1 MEKCLKIKNILT
13 NFTQTMKKGGARKMG
28 KIKSKL
34 IDWKNRL
41 KDRQMLS
48 IVVVLFSIIVILGI
62 YIYKKQTEYR
72 QASENSY
79 NMAFYELVDYVQN
92 VKVYL
97 AKSLISNSPESG
109 AESLSNVWREANLA
123 LGYLTQLPINS
134 HELEKTSKFLNQ
146 VSDYSYSLY
155 TKNIKDEELTNDDL
169 NNLKDL
175 HQYSVE
181 LENTLNQLSADINGG
196 RISWG
201 ELTDKGTVAF
211 AQQVS
216 NISQDS
222 FSNLEQ
228 TFHEYSG
235 LIYDGAFSEHITRK
249 EKVGLTGDNIDEET
263 AKNKVIE
270 FMGNNNIKAVDSY
283 GRSEGDITVYNFGIT
298 FNDESVATVSIS
310 EKGGHIVYMDRNR
323 EVGAEIISEEDAD
336 KKAKEYLE
344 QKGFK
349 NMKETYYLKQSGIV
363 TINYAYMQD
372 DVIMYPDLIKVK
384 VALDNGEILGIET
397 TGYLNS
403 HTERKLEEPKVTK
416 EEAKES
422 LNKNLNIESEALAVI
437 PTEWKTEV
445 LCWEFEGNVEGL
457 DFIVYVNAETGKE
470 EDILIITNT
479 PEGTLTH

>member
-1 MEKCLKIKNILT
+1 
-13 NFTQTMKKGGARKMG
+13 MG

-41 KDRQMLS
+41 KDRHMLS
-48 IVVVLFSIIVILGI
+48 VIIVFLAIIAVLVI

-72 QASENSY
+72 QASENAY
-79 NMAFYELVDYVQN
+79 NMAFYEVVDYVQN
-92 VKVYL
+92 VEVFL
-97 AKSLISNSPESG
+97 AKSLITNSPESS
-109 AESLSNVWREANLA
+109 AESLTNVWREANLA
-123 LGYLTQLPINS
+123 LGYLTQLPISS
-134 HELEKTSKFLNQ
+134 HEIENTSKFLNQ

-155 TKNIKDEELTNDDL
+155 RKNLNDQELTDDDMK
-169 NNLKDL
+169 NLKDL
-175 HQYSVE
+175 HQYSIE
-181 LENTLNQLSADINGG
+181 LENTLNQLSLDINDG

-201 ELTDKGTVAF
+201 ELADKGKAAF

-222 FSNLEQ
+222 FDNLEQ
-228 TFHEYSG
+228 NFHEYSG

-249 EKVGLTGDNIDEET
+249 EKVGLTGENISEDK
-263 AKNKVIE
+263 AKEIASSV
-270 FMGNNNIKAVDSY
+270 FNNENIKEITSY
-283 GRSEGDITVYNFGIT
+283 GKSEGDITAFNFGIT
-298 FNDESVATVSIS
+298 FNDNSVATVSIS
-310 EKGGHIVYMDRNR
+310 EKGGHVIYMDKNR
-323 EVGAEIISEEDAD
+323 EVTAEVLSQEEAD

-363 TINYAYMQD
+363 TINYAYQQE

-403 HTERKLEEPKVTK
+403 HTERKLEEPKVTV
-416 EEAKES
+416 EEAKKS
-422 LNKNLNIESEALAVI
+422 LNSNLTIESEALAII
-437 PTEWKTEV
+437 PTEWKSEV
-445 LCWEFEGNVEGL
+445 MCWEFEGNVDGL
-457 DFIVYVNAETGKE
+457 DFIVYVNCKTGKE

-479 PEGTLTH
+479 PNGTLTH

>member
-1 MEKCLKIKNILT
+1 
-13 NFTQTMKKGGARKMG
+13 MG

-41 KDRQMLS
+41 KDRHMLS
-48 IVVVLFSIIVILGI
+48 IVVVLFSIIVILAI
-62 YIYKKQTEYR
+62 VIYKKQTEYR

-79 NMAFYELVDYVQN
+79 NMAFYEVVDYVQN
-92 VKVYL
+92 VEVFL
-97 AKSLISNSPESG
+97 AKSLITNSPESS
-109 AESLSNVWREANLA
+109 AESLTNVWREANLA

-134 HELEKTSKFLNQ
+134 HEIENTSKFLNQ
-146 VSDYSYSLY
+146 VSEYSYSLY
-155 TKNIKDEELTNDDL
+155 RKNLKDEELTEEDMK
-169 NNLKDL
+169 NLKDL

-181 LENTLNQLSADINGG
+181 LENTLNQLSADINDG

-201 ELTDKGTVAF
+201 ELAEEGTVAF

-222 FSNLEQ
+222 FDNLEQ
-228 TFHEYSG
+228 NFHEFSG
-235 LIYDGAFSEHITRK
+235 LIYDGAFSEHITK
-249 EKVGLTGDNIDEET
+249 AEKVGLTGDNIDEET
-263 AKNKVIE
+263 AKNKATE
-270 FMGNNNIKAVDSY
+270 LFNNQNIKEVTSY
-283 GRSEGDITVYNFGIT
+283 GKSEGDITSFDFGIT
-298 FNDESVATVSIS
+298 FNDDTTASVSIS
-310 EKGGHIVYMDRNR
+310 EKGGHVIYMNRNR
-323 EVGAEIISEEDAD
+323 EVTAEVISQEEAD
-336 KKAKEYLE
+336 QKAKEYLE
-344 QKGFK
+344 QKGFS

-363 TINYAYMQD
+363 TINYAYVQD

-403 HTERKLEEPKVTK
+403 HTERKLEEPKVTV

-422 LNKNLNIESEALAVI
+422 LNKDLTIESEELAII

-479 PEGTLTH
+479 PNGTLTH

>member
-1 MEKCLKIKNILT
+1 MEIRLKNSTLIVKESKGKGRIDFVGKIKN
-13 NFTQTMKKGGARKMG
+13 
-28 KIKSKL
+28 KL

-41 KDRQMLS
+41 KDRHMLS
-48 IVVVLFSIIVILGI
+48 IIVVLFAIIIILGL
-62 YIYKKQTEYR
+62 YTYKKQREYR
-72 QASENSY
+72 QASENAY
-79 NMAFYELVDYVQN
+79 NMAFYEVVDYVQN
-92 VKVYL
+92 VEVYL
-97 AKSLISNSPESG
+97 AKSLITNSPASS
-109 AESLSNVWREANLA
+109 AESLTNVWREANLA
-123 LGYLTQLPINS
+123 QAYLAQLPIDS
-134 HELEKTSKFLNQ
+134 HELENTAKFLNQ

-155 TKNIKDEELTNDDL
+155 TKNLKEEELTDEDMD
-169 NNLKDL
+169 NLTNL

-181 LENTLNQLSADINGG
+181 LENTLNQLSADINDG

-201 ELTDKGTVAF
+201 ELTKEGTVAF

-222 FSNLEQ
+222 FDNLEQ

-235 LIYDGAFSEHITRK
+235 LIYDGAFSEHITTA
-249 EKVGLTGDNIDEET
+249 EKVGLTGENIDEEK
-263 AKNKVIE
+263 AKNIAKE
-270 FMGNNNIKAVDSY
+270 LFDSNNIKEIISY
-283 GRSEGDITVYNFGIT
+283 GKSEGDIISYDFGIS
-298 FNDESVATVSIS
+298 FNDDSTATVSIS
-310 EKGGHIVYMDRNR
+310 EKGGHVIYMNKNR
-323 EVGAEIISEEDAD
+323 EVSAEVISKEEAD
-336 KKAKEYLE
+336 KKAKEYLKE
-344 QKGFK
+344 KGFK

-363 TINYAYMQD
+363 TINYAYQQD

-403 HTERKLEEPKVTK
+403 HKERKLKEPKVTV

-422 LNKNLNIESEALAVI
+422 LNDDLNIESEELAII

-479 PEGTLTH
+479 PNGTLTH

>member
-1 MEKCLKIKNILT
+1 
-13 NFTQTMKKGGARKMG
+13 MG

-41 KDRQMLS
+41 KDRHMLS
-48 IVVVLFSIIVILGI
+48 IVVVLFSIIVILAI
-62 YIYKKQTEYR
+62 VIYKKQTEYR

-79 NMAFYELVDYVQN
+79 NMAFYEVVDYVQN
-92 VKVYL
+92 VEVFL
-97 AKSLISNSPESG
+97 AKSLITNSPESS
-109 AESLSNVWREANLA
+109 AESLTNVWREANLA

-134 HELEKTSKFLNQ
+134 HEIENTSKFLNQ
-146 VSDYSYSLY
+146 VSEYSYSLY
-155 TKNIKDEELTNDDL
+155 RKNLKDEELTEEDVK
-169 NNLKDL
+169 NLKDL

-181 LENTLNQLSADINGG
+181 LENTLNQLSADINDG

-201 ELTDKGTVAF
+201 ELAEEGTVAF

-222 FSNLEQ
+222 FDNLEQ
-228 TFHEYSG
+228 NFHEFSG
-235 LIYDGAFSEHITRK
+235 LIYDGAFSEHITK
-249 EKVGLTGDNIDEET
+249 AEKVGLTGDNIDEET
-263 AKNKVIE
+263 AKNKATE
-270 FMGNNNIKAVDSY
+270 LFNNQNIKEVTSY
-283 GRSEGDITVYNFGIT
+283 GKSEGDITSFDFGIT
-298 FNDESVATVSIS
+298 FNDDTTASVSIS
-310 EKGGHIVYMDRNR
+310 EKGGHVIYMNRNR
-323 EVGAEIISEEDAD
+323 EVTAEVISQEEAD
-336 KKAKEYLE
+336 QKAKEYLE
-344 QKGFK
+344 QKGFG

-363 TINYAYMQD
+363 TINYAYVQD

-403 HTERKLEEPKVTK
+403 HTERKLEEPKVTA

-422 LNKNLNIESEALAVI
+422 LNKDLTIESEELAII

-479 PEGTLTH
+479 PNGTLTH

>member
-1 MEKCLKIKNILT
+1 
-13 NFTQTMKKGGARKMG
+13 MG
-28 KIKSKL
+28 KIKNKL

-41 KDRQMLS
+41 KDRNMLS
-48 IVVVLFSIIVILGI
+48 IIVVLFTIIVILGI
-62 YIYKKQTEYR
+62 VIYKKQTEYR
-72 QASENSY
+72 QASENQY

-92 VKVYL
+92 VETYL
-97 AKSLISNSPESG
+97 AKSLISSSPEHG
-109 AESLSNVWREANLA
+109 AETLTHVWREANLA
-123 LGYLTQLPINS
+123 QAYLSRLPIDNV
-134 HELEKTSKFLNQ
+134 ELEKTSKFLNQ

-155 TKNIKDEELTNDDL
+155 TKNIKGEKLTDDDM
-169 NNLKDL
+169 NNIQNL

-181 LENTLNQLSADINGG
+181 LENTLNQLSADINEG

-201 ELTDKGTVAF
+201 ELTKKGSVAF

-216 NISQDS
+216 NISKDS

-249 EKVGLTGDNIDEET
+249 EKVGLTGNNIDEGT
-263 AKNKVIE
+263 AQNKAKE
-270 FMGNNNIKAVDSY
+270 LFDNSNIKELTSY
-283 GRSEGDITVYNFGIT
+283 GKSEGDINAYNFGVT
-298 FNDESVATVSIS
+298 FNDDSTATVSIS
-310 EKGGHIVYMDRNR
+310 EKGGHVIYMERNR
-323 EVGAEIISEEDAD
+323 EVTAEIIFQEEAN

-344 QKGFK
+344 KKGFE

-363 TINYAYMQD
+363 TINYAYVQD

-397 TGYLNS
+397 SGYLNS
-403 HTERKLEEPKVTK
+403 HTERKLQEPKVSK
-416 EEAKES
+416 EKARES
-422 LNKNLNIESEALAVI
+422 LNKDLTIESEALAMI

-445 LCWEFEGNVEGL
+445 LCWEFEGNMAGL
-457 DFIVYVNAETGKE
+457 DFIVYVNVETGKE

-479 PEGTLTH
+479 PNGTLTH

>member
-1 MEKCLKIKNILT
+1 
-13 NFTQTMKKGGARKMG
+13 MG
-28 KIKSKL
+28 KIKNKM

-41 KDRQMLS
+41 KDRHMLS

-62 YIYKKQTEYR
+62 YIYKKQIEYR
-72 QASENSY
+72 QASENAY
-79 NMAFYELVDYVQN
+79 NMAFYEVVDYVQN
-92 VKVYL
+92 VEVFL
-97 AKSLISNSPESG
+97 AKSLITNSPESSS
-109 AESLSNVWREANLA
+109 ESLTNVWREANLA

-134 HELEKTSKFLNQ
+134 HELEKTAKFLNQ

-155 TKNIKDEELTNDDL
+155 RKNLNDEELSDEDL
-169 NNLKDL
+169 KNLKDL
-175 HQYSVE
+175 HEYSVE
-181 LENTLNQLSADINGG
+181 LENTLNQLSLDINDG

-201 ELTDKGTVAF
+201 ELTDEGTIAF

-222 FSNLEQ
+222 FDNLEQ

-235 LIYDGAFSEHITRK
+235 LIYDGAFSEHITK
-249 EKVGLTGDNIDEET
+249 AEKVGLTGENIDEET
-263 AKNKVIE
+263 AKNKATE
-270 FMGNNNIKAVDSY
+270 LFNNENIKEVTSY
-283 GRSEGDITVYNFGIT
+283 GKTEGDINSFDFGIT
-298 FNDESVATVSIS
+298 FNDDSTATVSIS
-310 EKGGHIVYMDRNR
+310 EKGGHVIYMNRNR
-323 EVGAEIISEEDAD
+323 DVTAEVISQEEAD

-344 QKGFK
+344 QKGFS

-363 TINYAYMQD
+363 TINYAYVQY

-384 VALDNGEILGIET
+384 VALDDGEILGIET

-403 HTERKLEEPKVTK
+403 HKERDLAEPKVSV

-422 LNKNLNIESEALAVI
+422 LNKDLTIESEELAVI

-445 LCWEFEGNVEGL
+445 LWWEFEGNVEGL

-479 PEGTLTH
+479 PDGTLTH